1 MPIDI
6 RALRYFV
13 ETARQKSFT
22 QAASSLYVTQSTI
35 SKMVRQLEDE
45 IGQPLLIREGKSV
58 RLTDVGKVVY
68 ERGQEALGVVH
79 RLTLEVA
86 DLSSLGRGQ
95 LHVGIPPMVNLF
107 FSPAVS
113 AFRKRYPN
121 LQLTLAEHGGQVI
134 EQQVANGEIEVGAT
148 VLPGDSGLALETR
161 QFAKYPIWV
170 VGPRDAAWAKERSAG
185 RTATRTAGRTTG
197 RTAVGTIS
205 LHALSQEPLVMLTEA
220 FSLTRT
226 MRQIFLE
233 ARIEPRVVAQS
244 GHWDFLAS
252 MAAAGLGTTFLPEPL
267 VARLESRDRL
277 AVARLIE
284 PTVDWTL
291 AHIWSPGRYLS
302 HAARAWLDVCD
313 EVMGAE

>member
-13 ETARQKSFT
+13 ETARLKSFT
-22 QAASSLYVTQSTI
+22 QAATSLFVTQSTI

-45 IGQPLLIREGKSV
+45 VGQPLLIREGKTV
-58 RLTDVGKVVY
+58 RLTDVGRVVY

-95 LHVGIPPMVNLF
+95 LTVGIPPMVNLF

-121 LQLTLAEHGGQVI
+121 LELHLAEHGGHLV
-134 EQQVANGEIEVGAT
+134 EQMVASGELEVGAT
-148 VLPGDSGLALETR
+148 VLPVDSTPDLAT
-161 QFAKYPIWV
+161 QPFAKYPIWA
-170 VGPRDAAWAKERSAG
+170 VGPRKAAWARGK
-185 RTATRTAGRTTG
+185 T
-197 RTAVGTIS
+197 VS
-205 LHALSQEPLVMLTEA
+205 LAALSEEPLVLLTEE
-220 FSLTRT
+220 FSLTHKL
-226 MRQIFLE
+226 RQAFLE

-252 MAAAGLGTTFLPEPL
+252 MAAAGLGTTFLPEPFL
-267 VARLESRDRL
+267 ARLQDRDSL
-277 AVARLIE
+277 AVARLTE
-284 PTVDWTL
+284 PAMDWVL
-291 AHIWSPGRYLS
+291 AHAWLPGRYLS
-302 HAARAWLDVCD
+302 HAARAWLAVCD
-313 EVMGAE
+313 EVLGGEVVSS